1 MPTIRPELC
10 LQPDTVK
17 TSNWSCIANADR
29 EILGLSSESVESEPG
44 LANAKRREAPVLARE
59 PKETAA
65 IFEKH
70 RKKSSSI
77 SPKHQPSTL
86 ALVGNG
92 GGLFLFRVCRD
103 FVRGDVERR
112 GQRAVRA
119 DGTRPIKSQRFLFH
133 QRRRIEASD
142 QLARKG

>member
-77 SPKHQPSTL
+77 SPNINPQPWPSSETAGAFFYFVCAEISFAEMWKEEVRGRCGPTGPDL
-86 ALVGNG
+86 SSPSGSYSIRG
-92 GGLFLFRVCRD
+92 GGLKRL
-103 FVRGDVERR
+103 
-112 GQRAVRA
+112 
-119 DGTRPIKSQRFLFH
+119 TN
-133 QRRRIEASD
+133 
-142 QLARKG
+142 

>member
-1 MPTIRPELC
+1 MSGRHFFASPPVTASSVDVMSWRNQTITLKIRG
-10 LQPDTVK
+10 K
-17 TSNWSCIANADR
+17 I
-29 EILGLSSESVESEPG
+29 SSESVESEPG
-44 LANAKRREAPVLARE
+44 LANAKRREAPVLEE
-59 PKETAA
+59 PKETST

-133 QRRRIEASD
+133 QRQR
-142 QLARKG
+142 